1 MTKQLSFGSKQQSTR
16 QIPVTAHAGV
26 HTNKQVFP
34 SQVERINIAKH
45 KVIDATKP
53 PLLTTFPFTSE
64 TTEQRYLLSN
74 NELYTSVIGF
84 RLCVVD
90 DQGCS
95 VSVRQT
101 LVLQ

>member
-1 MTKQLSFGSKQQSTR
+1 MSTASTQLSFGDKQQSTR
-16 QIPVTAHAGV
+16 QIPVSAHTGV

-64 TTEQRYLLSN
+64 TAEQLLLSRN
-74 NELYTSVIGF
+74 F
-84 RLCVVD
+84 RLQPWCVELSLCCERD
-90 DQGCS
+90 
-95 VSVRQT
+95 
-101 LVLQ
+101 